1 MLAQTHA
8 GDKVDVGTLIT
19 LTVAQPIPPKPTP
32 TPTPPPTPPS
42 TPTVRRR
49 RRPRLHPDRHPEHD
63 ADRQPHDVGSHQDHA
78 TVTGVLPGGPG
89 WSGLAGWVAA
99 QVSALGGV
107 MTAAGRCTR
116 RRIWSRAAAFGTTL
130 GPVWFKVNAAGTAHE
145 PRLHR
150 QLARLVPDL
159 LPAVL
164 AVDEPRVVAAA
175 RRRADA
181 AGPGG
186 PGRAAGLVGAAAAAL
201 RRGAA
206 GLAGHRDDLGGA
218 GVPARSPATLPGQ
231 ATALVAELATLEE
244 DRGGLGPD
252 RRAALEARLPA
263 YGRWCAELAASGL
276 PDTIQHD
283 DLHPANVC
291 VDGDG
296 VRIIDWGDA
305 SLGHPFGTM
314 LATLDSLVA
323 HQAGLAPRAPLVL
336 RLRDAY
342 LEPFTVYAARRDLV
356 RLVDRAR
363 QAGRVTRALAWR
375 AALVAEP
382 PEAHAAWDF
391 PVRGWLEEILH
402 D

>member
-1 MLAQTHA
+1 MTGVHP
-8 GDKVDVGTLIT
+8 GGTGVDV
-19 LTVAQPIPPKPTP
+19 
-32 TPTPPPTPPS
+32 
-42 TPTVRRR
+42 
-49 RRPRLHPDRHPEHD
+49 D
-63 ADRQPHDVGSHQDHA
+63 
-78 TVTGVLPGGPG
+78 
-89 WSGLAGWVAA
+89 LARDWVSS

-107 MTAAGRCTR
+107 MTDAGTAHGDRA
-116 RRIWSRAAAFGTTL
+116 WSHTAVFGTTL
-130 GPVWFKVNAAGTAHE
+130 GRVWFKANAPGTAHE

-150 QLARLVPDL
+150 LLARLVPDL

-164 AVDEPRVVAAA
+164 AADEPRAWSLLADAGPTLRTLATPDAQPATWEQLLPRYAQAQLAVAAH
-175 RRRADA
+175 
-181 AGPGG
+181 
-186 PGRAAGLVGAAAAAL
+186 
-201 RRGAA
+201 RGD
-206 GLAGHRDDLGGA
+206 LASA
-218 GVPARSPATLPGQ
+218 GVPERSPTTLPGQ

-263 YGRWCAELAASGL
+263 YGRWCADLAASGL

-314 LATLDSLVA
+314 LATLDSLA